1 MLAPNPKKL
10 SRQTFLVQCEDTA
23 LDFEGDSGVI
33 GKPTSDTP
41 NPKLQVCILNHR
53 PKTPNLNPTPQPHR
67 DAENAVGEG
76 DPARH

>member
-33 GKPTSDTP
+33 GKPTSDTQ
-41 NPKLQVCILNHR
+41 NPKL
-53 PKTPNLNPTPQPHR
+53 
-67 DAENAVGEG
+67 DW
-76 DPARH
+76 